1 MVGARWG
8 SFRRMKIFFAPVGIA
23 AGLVAGLVAKK
34 AFEKAWAVID
44 DEEPPEPDTRGVP
57 TGKLIAALA
66 IEGAI
71 FRVTK
76 GIVDHQARSGFAGA
90 TGRWPGKDP
99 AKEDD

>member
-1 MVGARWG
+1 
-8 SFRRMKIFFAPVGIA
+8 MKFLFAPVGIA
-23 AGLVAGLVAKK
+23 AGLVAGMAAKK

-44 DEEPPEPDTRGVP
+44 DEEPPKPDVRGVP
-57 TGKLIAALA
+57 TGKLLAALA

-76 GIVDHQARSGFAGA
+76 GIVDHQARSSFAGA

-99 AKEDD
+99 AVEDD

>member
-1 MVGARWG
+1 
-8 SFRRMKIFFAPVGIA
+8 MKILFAPVGIA
-23 AGLVAGLVAKK
+23 AGLVAGFAAKK

-44 DEEPPEPDTRGVP
+44 DDEPPEPGTRGVP

-76 GIVDHQARSGFAGA
+76 GFIDHQARASFAGA
-90 TGRWPGKDP
+90 TGRWPGRDP
-99 AKEDD
+99 AEEDD